1 MQQIIEWLAVLL
13 GHDALPHLCTPP
25 GAEGSVMSQ
34 LLRHPTP
41 VMTQHLMHNGLNLVC
56 GRFEP
61 AGTGYVGLSVYCQP
75 RS

>member
-1 MQQIIEWLAVLL
+1 MQQIIELLAVLL
-13 GHDALPHLCTPP
+13 GHDALPHLCTQP

-34 LLRHPTP
+34 LLWHPTP
-41 VMTQHLMHNGLNLVC
+41 VMTQHLMHNGLAC